1 MPLSEDK
8 AVDVLLAIL
17 NRPGTILKDVPG
29 VWAELLD
36 VYAKRYDAPAEHNE
50 SAKIGK
56 QNREAKPNETTAIT
70 PHKLLSA
77 DETATI
83 LGVARHTLDVWA
95 CHRNEGPAFIKVG
108 RRRMY
113 LPEAVEA
120 YLQMRTVW
128 VGEGEA

>member
-8 AVDVLLAIL
+8 AVEVLLAIL
-17 NRPGTILKDVPG
+17 NRPGTVLKDVPG

-50 SAKIGK
+50 PAKIGK
-56 QNREAKPNETTAIT
+56 QNRKEKPAEAGG
-70 PHKLLSA
+70 LLSA
-77 DETATI
+77 YEAAAL
-83 LGVARHTLDVWA
+83 LGVKRHTMDVWA

-113 LPEAVEA
+113 SPEALEA
-120 YLQMRTVW
+120 YINGQTVQ
-128 VGEGEA
+128 VGEV